1 MLFYPAA
8 LPLSSPTLK
17 YTASLIRRHR
27 ARIGSPWR
35 KLNPAQQALLV
46 LAYLRKGETFADL
59 AAGFGIGTATA
70 WRYVTQTAGAAG
82 RPLTQAARG
91 TGAGHAGGTRLPD
104 HFRGGGQLYRRWRG
118 GCRCPGQAD
127 NDGGRGGEDQINA
140 VMPESRTPDPG
151 HFALS
156 SPCVAFHRG
165 IRHRAPCGWVRAT
178 TSCPRSCAIDVP
190 LPPVLSGTQRSLR
203 DNRLRRSRALT
214 PVNT

>member
-46 LAYLRKGETFADL
+46 LAYLRKGRDVRGPGRGVRDRHRHRL
-59 AAGFGIGTATA
+59 AVCDRDG
-70 WRYVTQTAGAAG
+70 GAAG

-91 TGAGHAGGTRLPD
+91 TGAGQAGGTRLPD
-104 HFRGGGQLYRRWRG
+104 HFRGGGQLHRRWRG

-127 NDGGRGGEDQINA
+127 NDGGRGGEDQIHA

-190 LPPVLSGTQRSLR
+190 LPRSSAVRSGHSGTTDCAGQER
-203 DNRLRRSRALT
+203 
-214 PVNT
+214 